1 MAAAMVTLSD
11 TLLAGAANNRHGVV
25 LACQTVPTAPA
36 DLPGIFHAVVPGS
49 RVDDWPAAAG
59 GVGRTRSAAENAAV
73 GEALERYSASVCNL
87 ENASGRQPAL
97 RIEEFSLFSEQQR
110 RAGDFPFA
118 DLYDGSLP
126 FARVHSLWDNSEWWV
141 PSALI
146 GITGHPAVS
155 TSNGLATAAS
165 PAIALLRA
173 LQELIER
180 DAFMV
185 SWLHSV
191 HGRRVALDERYTL
204 PVHER
209 GGEVNCVDVTPSYS
223 PWPVA
228 VVGGSLPLR
237 GRPRIALGSAC
248 RETWAAAVEKAYLE
262 WAQGTVFVSAFL
274 AAHKDLKY
282 RDGRDVHNFQDH
294 AAYYSV
300 VPGEWD
306 RVPLFKG
313 REVAAPVDA
322 EAGDGWG
329 TLRRGIE
336 KLHDAGVRMFYRDL
350 TSIDLQQL
358 GLWTV
363 RVLSPDLTPLH
374 FHEPWAFLGGRTR
387 EVEWRYPWVDRSRLR
402 FPNPLPHPLG

>member
-1 MAAAMVTLSD
+1 MAAISD
-11 TLLAGAANNRHGVV
+11 SLLAGAANNRHGVV
-25 LACQTVPTAPA
+25 LASQAVPVAPA

-59 GVGRTRSAAENAAV
+59 GVGRTKFAAESAAI
-73 GEALERYSASVCNL
+73 GEALERYSASVCRL
-87 ENASGRQPAL
+87 EYAGEHAPSL
-97 RIEEFSLFSEQQR
+97 RIEDFSLFSNQQR
-110 RAGDFPFA
+110 RAKDFPFA
-118 DLYDGSLP
+118 ELYDGTMP
-126 FARVHSLWDNSEWWV
+126 YARVHSLRDNSEWWV
-141 PSALI
+141 PAAVV

-165 PAIALLRA
+165 AAKALLRG

-191 HGRRVALDERYTL
+191 CGRRVALERRYTQ
-204 PVHER
+204 PVLER
-209 GGEVNCVDVTPSYS
+209 GGDVRCVDVTPAYS

-237 GRPRIALGSAC
+237 GKQRYALGAAC
-248 RETWAAAVEKAYLE
+248 RETWSAAVEKAYLE
-262 WAQGTVFVSAFL
+262 WAQGTVFVSAYL
-274 AAHKDLKY
+274 AAHSDLSY
-282 RDGRDVHNFQDH
+282 RDARDVRSFQDH

-300 VPGEWD
+300 RPDEWG
-306 RVPLFKG
+306 RVPLFQG
-313 REVAAPVDA
+313 REVDAPADAATWGAWDA
-322 EAGDGWG
+322 LYLGV
-329 TLRRGIE
+329 E
-336 KLHDAGVRMFYRDL
+336 KLHDAGVRVFYRDL
-350 TSIDLQQL
+350 TSVDLRQL
-358 GLWTV
+358 GLSTA

-387 EVEWRYPWVDRSRLR
+387 EVEWRYPCVNRSQLS

>member
-1 MAAAMVTLSD
+1 MVAISD

-25 LACQTVPTAPA
+25 LACQTVPAAPA

-59 GVGRTRSAAENAAV
+59 GVGRSRPFAEHAAI
-73 GEALERYSASVCNL
+73 GEALERYSASVCRL
-87 ENASGRQPAL
+87 EYADERAPSM
-97 RIEEFSLFSEQQR
+97 RIEDFSLFSDQQR
-110 RAGDFPFA
+110 RAKDFPFA
-118 DLYDGSLP
+118 ELYDVPMP
-126 FARVHSLWDNSEWWV
+126 FARVHSLRDNSECWV
-141 PSALI
+141 PAALV

-165 PAIALLRA
+165 ATTALLRA

-191 HGRRVALDERYTL
+191 TGRRVALDERYTQ
-204 PVHER
+204 PVLER
-209 GGEVNCVDVTPSYS
+209 GGDVRCVDVTPSYS

-237 GRPRIALGSAC
+237 GKARFALGAAC
-248 RETWAAAVEKAYLE
+248 RETWSEAVEKAYLE
-262 WAQGTVFVSAFL
+262 WAQGTVFVSAYL
-274 AAHKDLKY
+274 AAHSDLAY
-282 RDGRDVHNFQDH
+282 RDAHDVHSFQDH

-300 VPGEWD
+300 RPDEWG

-313 REVAAPVDA
+313 PEVEAPV
-322 EAGDGWG
+322 EAVAGGGWE
-329 TLRRGIE
+329 TLHRGVE
-336 KLHDAGVRMFYRDL
+336 KLFGARIRLFYRDL
-350 TSIDLQQL
+350 TSVDLRQL

-387 EVEWRYPWVDRSRLR
+387 EVEWRFPWVERSTLR